1 VTWTLA
7 LALLPWVGAFLVVT
21 FGVREPPALRE
32 ASGGAGPTAGRWPS
46 VRIIVPARDEA
57 RSIARCVG
65 SLAEQ
70 DYPEFRVVVVDD
82 RSTDDTAR
90 LAREVPRGNA
100 KAVEVRPGA
109 LLPPGWFGKPWACAQ
124 GAAGAEEELLLFTD
138 ADTVHSPSALLRSV
152 SALTADL
159 SALSL
164 LGKQELGSLG
174 ERLVQPQ
181 MFTILG
187 LRFRGMDRPLGQRD
201 RRNAIANGQYILVRR
216 DAYEAIGGHGAVR
229 GEVAEDLRLAQE
241 LTGAGHLLALRR
253 ADDALS
259 TRMYRSLREVM
270 NGWTKNVA
278 IGASQSAGRWGGIA
292 LMGMVFYA
300 LGLWV
305 APPLIL
311 VSAAAASFFA
321 VPTPPA
327 VLSWAL
333 GATLAGLAAWSVAYR
348 RFDVSPFYALL
359 YPVGAALV
367 AAIAVR
373 SGWRGGRR
381 VEWKGR
387 RYAVDELTGESR

>member
-1 VTWTLA
+1 MTWTLA
-7 LALLPWVGAFLVVT
+7 LALLPWVVALLVVT
-21 FGVREPPALRE
+21 LGVREPPALRE
-32 ASGGAGPTAGRWPS
+32 ASGERGPAAGRWPS

-57 RSIARCVG
+57 RSVGRCVG

-70 DYPEFRVVVVDD
+70 DYPDFRIVVVDD
-82 RSTDDTAR
+82 RSTDETAQ
-90 LAREVPRGNA
+90 LAREVSRGNA
-100 KAVEVRPGA
+100 KAIEVRAGA
-109 LLPPGWFGKPWACAQ
+109 PLPPGWFGKPWACAQ
-124 GAAGAEEELLLFTD
+124 GSAGAEEDLLLFTD

-152 SALTADL
+152 SALTDDL

-164 LGKQELGSLG
+164 LGRQELGSVG

-187 LRFRGMDRPLGQRD
+187 LRFRRMDRPLGRGD
-201 RRNAIANGQYILVRR
+201 RGNAIANGQYILVRR
-216 DAYEAIGGHGAVR
+216 AAYEGIGGHGAVR

-241 LTGAGHLLALRR
+241 LTGAGHLLALCR

-259 TRMYRSLREVM
+259 TRMYRSLGEVM

-278 IGASQSAGRWGGIA
+278 IGAGQSAGRWGGIA
-292 LMGMVFYA
+292 LVGMVVYA

-305 APPLIL
+305 APPVTL
-311 VSAAAASFFA
+311 VSAAALSLLDAPAS
-321 VPTPPA
+321 PA
-327 VLSWAL
+327 VLTWAL

-359 YPVGAALV
+359 YPIGAALV

-387 RYAVDELTGESR
+387 RYSVDELTGESR